1 MHNLKTNFDK
11 IMVIV
16 KQSLNTIID
25 ESGNLHKKGKKAHFS
40 DLEVI
45 SLAITS
51 EALSIT
57 SENLL
62 FKKIKSDYH
71 EQFPNIIDRS
81 QFNRRRRHL
90 KPLIQKVQTSIA
102 SQLTFGED
110 TFIIDSMPV
119 PICKIARAKGLKIC
133 KETVETSPEFGYCA
147 AQKTYYYGFKF
158 HGVCSLNGIFT
169 DFDLSKAN
177 IHDIHYLKDVKGNY
191 PNCLMLGDKGYLN
204 SPYQLEL
211 FRDYRLTVK
220 TPMRENQIDYRPQ
233 PKVFRKA
240 RKRIETLYSQLHDQF
255 QIGANYAKSFQ
266 GIAVRILTKITAITV
281 LQLVNKLNNRPLN
294 HIKHALA

>member
-16 KQSLNTIID
+16 KQSLNTIIN

-110 TFIIDSMPV
+110 TFIID
-119 PICKIARAKGLKIC
+119 
-133 KETVETSPEFGYCA
+133 
-147 AQKTYYYGFKF
+147 
-158 HGVCSLNGIFT
+158 
-169 DFDLSKAN
+169 
-177 IHDIHYLKDVKGNY
+177 
-191 PNCLMLGDKGYLN
+191 
-204 SPYQLEL
+204 
-211 FRDYRLTVK
+211 
-220 TPMRENQIDYRPQ
+220 
-233 PKVFRKA
+233 
-240 RKRIETLYSQLHDQF
+240 
-255 QIGANYAKSFQ
+255 
-266 GIAVRILTKITAITV
+266 
-281 LQLVNKLNNRPLN
+281 
-294 HIKHALA
+294 

>member
-1 MHNLKTNFDK
+1 MHNLKANFDK

-16 KQSLNTIID
+16 KQSLKTNVD
-25 ESGNLHKKGKKAHFS
+25 ESGNIPKRGKKSKFS
-40 DLEVI
+40 DVEII
-45 SLAITS
+45 SLAITT

-62 FKKIKSDYH
+62 FKKIKSDYYDS
-71 EQFPNIIDRS
+71 FPNIIDRS
-81 QFNRRRRHL
+81 QFNRRRRYL
-90 KPLIQKVQTSIA
+90 KPLIHKVQTSIA
-102 SQLTFGED
+102 SQLTIGED

-119 PICKIARAKGLKIC
+119 PICKIARAKRLKIC
-133 KETVETSPEFGYCA
+133 KETIETSPEFGYCA
-147 AQKTYYYGFKF
+147 AQKTYYYGFKV

-177 IHDIHYLKDVKGNY
+177 IHDIHYLNDVKSHY

-211 FRDYRLTVK
+211 FKDYRLTVQ

-240 RKRIETLYSQLHDQF
+240 RKRIETLFSQLHDQF
-255 QIGANYAKSFQ
+255 QIGCNYAKSFQ
-266 GIAVRILTKITAITV
+266 GVAVRILTKITAITV
-281 LQLVNKLNNRPLN
+281 LQLINKLNNRPLN